1 MISPRFDQALRTG
14 FLQKKTARVFVFF
27 VILVPQAENGFLLVF
42 PLQWYVCVQEGEF
55 FDMTTHRLGCF
66 FIRALQG
73 LKSKLASLF
82 FSLSLSLSLSLLFSI
97 SSLLISPFPFS
108 RPSKSREEKRKKN
121 RTRIEE
127 NSPSRLL
134 KFGMRKKDR
143 RTRRAK
149 SFKVNQE

>member
-73 LKSKLASLF
+73 LKSKLA
-82 FSLSLSLSLSLLFSI
+82 FSLSLSLSLSLSSIFYLFSPDFPFPLF
-97 SSLLISPFPFS
+97 SSL
-108 RPSKSREEKRKKN
+108 
-121 RTRIEE
+121 
-127 NSPSRLL
+127 
-134 KFGMRKKDR
+134 
-143 RTRRAK
+143 
-149 SFKVNQE
+149 